1 MSLHSR
7 QTAGWIADLQER
19 LDAVADPATK
29 EWFEK
34 YLKHAIGYR
43 GVKSPVVARIVG
55 EWRRERGLGRLPD
68 GEQLRLAR
76 SLIRESLAEDK
87 FAGILYM
94 QKHLVGRLEPDRL
107 LEVAEELFAGG
118 AFFDWSTS
126 DWFSVR
132 VLGPLLRR
140 GGMEVAG
147 RIAGWRGAG
156 NTWQRRAAIVPF
168 RAVVRDEVYHPLI
181 EETIAAL
188 VGERERFIQT
198 GIGWVVSDMSKA
210 HPDVAAALV
219 ERHFDEL
226 SAEVVRRHT
235 RYLPGH
241 EVYKGRKRGGGGA
254 GSALGLTTIAGRIVS
269 KQVK

>member
-1 MSLHSR
+1 MSHGSG
-7 QTAGWIADLQER
+7 AIAVDIADLQGR
-19 LDAVADPATK
+19 LDAVADAGTK
-29 EWFEK
+29 EWFEN

-43 GVKSPVVARIVG
+43 GVKTPVVAQIVG

-68 GEQLRLAR
+68 GEQLAIAR
-76 SLIRESLAEDK
+76 SLIEERLAEDK

-94 QKHLVGRLEPDRL
+94 QKHLVRRVEPDRIL
-107 LEVAEELFAGG
+107 GVAEELFAGG

-132 VLGPLLRR
+132 VLGPVVRR
-140 GGMEVAG
+140 GGMEVAE
-147 RIAGWRGAG
+147 RIAGWRLAG
-156 NTWQRRAAIVPF
+156 NLWQRRAAIVPF
-168 RAVVRDEVYHPLI
+168 RAVVRDEAYHALI
-181 EETIAAL
+181 GETIAAL
-188 VGERERFIQT
+188 VGESERFIQT
-198 GIGWVVSDMSKA
+198 GIGWVVSDLSKS

-241 EVYKGRKRGGGGA
+241 EVYKGRKRGGG
-254 GSALGLTTIAGRIVS
+254 R
-269 KQVK
+269 

>member
-1 MSLHSR
+1 MGGNPPIP
-7 QTAGWIADLQER
+7 AVVADLQGR
-19 LDAVADPATK
+19 LDAVADPATRK
-29 EWFEK
+29 WFEN

-43 GVKSPVVARIVG
+43 GVKTPAVAKIVA
-55 EWRRERGLGRLPD
+55 EWRSEHGLGRLSD
-68 GEQLRLAR
+68 EDQLGVAR
-76 SLIRESLAEDK
+76 SLIEESLAEDK

-94 QKHLVGRLEPDRL
+94 QKYLVRRVEPERL
-107 LEVAEELFAGG
+107 LEVAEGLFAGG

-140 GGMEVAG
+140 GGNGVAE
-147 RIAGWRGAG
+147 RIAGWRTAG
-156 NTWQRRAAIVPF
+156 DLWQRRAAIVPF
-168 RAVVRDEVYHPLI
+168 RAVVRDEAYHALI
-181 EETIAAL
+181 GETIGAL

-210 HPDVAAALV
+210 HPEVAAALV

-241 EVYKGRKRGGGGA
+241 ERYKERKRGGG
-254 GSALGLTTIAGRIVS
+254 R
-269 KQVK
+269 

>member
-1 MSLHSR
+1 MSLDPG
-7 QTAGWIADLQER
+7 AMAVDIADLQGR

-29 EWFEK
+29 EWFEN

-43 GVKSPVVARIVG
+43 GVKTPVVARIVG
-55 EWRRERGLGRLPD
+55 EWRGERGLGKLAD
-68 GEQLRLAR
+68 GEQLELAR
-76 SLIRESLAEDK
+76 SLIEERLAEDK

-94 QKHLVGRLEPDRL
+94 QKYLVRRLEPDRI
-107 LEVAEELFAGG
+107 LEAAEELFAAG

-132 VLGPLLRR
+132 VLGPVVRR
-140 GGMEVAG
+140 GGMEVAE
-147 RIAGWRGAG
+147 RIAGWRVAG
-156 NTWQRRAAIVPF
+156 DLWQRRAAIVPF
-168 RAVVRDEVYHPLI
+168 RAVVRDEAYHALI

-198 GIGWVVSDMSKA
+198 GIGWVVSDLSKS
-210 HPDVAAALV
+210 HPGVAAAVV

-241 EVYKGRKRGGGGA
+241 EGYKERKRGGGRRLA
-254 GSALGLTTIAGRIVS
+254 
-269 KQVK
+269 